1 MAINSTSAQILA
13 TSSAKAVAKAMKTGK
28 LNMGP
33 VALYHLISYYAWYTK
48 GLTDFNKEH
57 EFLLDKL
64 TQIKGTFPNEIC
76 NYKTILVNNPVV
88 TTNKAPTAENES
100 VNILT
105 ADSYQFTVGDFFGH
119 YGDAESHGWKFL
131 QIYPFGLVNGY
142 LYKIATDGF
151 TKETVSV
158 ITEYDVEGFLTTD
171 NINLYYE
178 RNVATV
184 IDEDTF
190 IFRISD
196 NPPDYLYS
204 PIYNMVVSATAQAD
218 SNATPVVG
226 DNTIYVSNRV
236 ETILTLAM
244 FTTGTT
250 APYSDAEG
258 DLLDA
263 IRIDE
268 ISAENVGEFQ
278 IDGAAIVVNDIIT
291 REQINAG
298 DFKHIGPD
306 QDTVSSDVF
315 CFSARDEGSLTW
327 VQ

>member
-1 MAINSTSAQILA
+1 
-13 TSSAKAVAKAMKTGK
+13 
-28 LNMGP
+28 
-33 VALYHLISYYAWYTK
+33 
-48 GLTDFNKEH
+48 
-57 EFLLDKL
+57 
-64 TQIKGTFPNEIC
+64 
-76 NYKTILVNNPVV
+76 
-88 TTNKAPTAENES
+88 
-100 VNILT
+100 
-105 ADSYQFTVGDFFGH
+105 
-119 YGDAESHGWKFL
+119 
-131 QIYPFGLVNGY
+131 
-142 LYKIATDGF
+142 
-151 TKETVSV
+151 
-158 ITEYDVEGFLTTD
+158 
-171 NINLYYE
+171 
-178 RNVATV
+178 
-184 IDEDTF
+184 
-190 IFRISD
+190 
-196 NPPDYLYS
+196 
-204 PIYNMVVSATAQAD
+204 
-218 SNATPVVG
+218 
-226 DNTIYVSNRV
+226 
-236 ETILTLAM
+236 M